1 MKIIYDEYSEE
12 QMMDFINNYEIYNS
26 SKKMDFKPKDI
37 GILDFRKPS
46 VISYETRVKY
56 ENLREYKG

>member
-1 MKIIYDEYSEE
+1 MQIIYDEYSKK
-12 QMMDFINNYEIYNS
+12 QMINFIKDYELYNS
-26 SKKMDFKPKDI
+26 NKKIDFKPKDI
-37 GILDFRKPS
+37 GTLDFRNPS